1 MQKGSFTNNEDTQK
15 LYNYIYQG
23 CNILRGPIYPEE
35 YKTYIFPLLF
45 YKRLCDEYS
54 RELNDA
60 LEIADG
66 DMQYALFRNFI
77 VFKYRKEAIGMISE

>member
-1 MQKGSFTNNEDTQK
+1 MTKGISFVNNDDTQK

-45 YKRLCDEYS
+45 YKRLCDEYT
-54 RELNDA
+54 REINAA
-60 LEIADG
+60 LEESDG
-66 DMQYALFRNFI
+66 DMQYALFPENHRFI
-77 VFKYRKEAIGMISE
+77 VPDGSH